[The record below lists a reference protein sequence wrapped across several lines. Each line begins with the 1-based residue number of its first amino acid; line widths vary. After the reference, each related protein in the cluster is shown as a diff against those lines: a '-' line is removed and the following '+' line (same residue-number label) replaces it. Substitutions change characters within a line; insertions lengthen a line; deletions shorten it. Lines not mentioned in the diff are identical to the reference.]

1 MKSNLKLNILYNI
14 FYQILILIVPLVT
27 APYVSRVL
35 GSSGMGIYGY
45 TYSVS
50 MYFVLFSMLGVLNYG
65 NREISQVRENKEQAS
80 KTFWGIYSVQLF
92 MGIAMTIFY
101 LIYVL
106 LLSKDNQLVAALQV
120 FYILSGVLDISWFYF
135 GIERFRLTTTV
146 SAINKLITTALVF
159 LFVQSRED
167 VYIYTLI
174 IAIGYLSNNI
184 IYWFML
190 RKYISFRP
198 VSYQESKKHIRPLLV
213 LFMPVI
219 AVSVYKYMS
228 KVMLGLMVNI
238 NEVAIFEAAEKFI
251 NLPVGVIAAIGTVML
266 SRITNMMAHAEKDNI
281 RYYNY
286 VSMLVV
292 MFLSIGMSFGLGG
305 IGQVFIPFFYGSD
318 FVQSTNVL
326 LVLLPSIMFVS
337 WANVVRTQYLLPSK
351 KDKFYCLSVSLGAVV
366 NLIINLLLIPQYGAV
381 GAAVATT
388 ITEFS
393 VCLLQSY
400 FSRKQMAFG
409 SYLANVLPIFC
420 IGILMTVGMQ
430 WLTLSSELHTVF
442 IRIAVGGLFYLV
454 LSLPILYKKI
464 KKEVS

>member
-1 MKSNLKLNILYNI
+1 
-14 FYQILILIVPLVT
+14 
-27 APYVSRVL
+27 
-35 GSSGMGIYGY
+35 
-45 TYSVS
+45 
-50 MYFVLFSMLGVLNYG
+50 
-65 NREISQVRENKEQAS
+65 
-80 KTFWGIYSVQLF
+80 
-92 MGIAMTIFY
+92 MTIFY

-228 KVMLGLMVNI
+228 KVMLGLMVDI

-266 SRITNMMAHAEKDNI
+266 SRITNMMVHAEKDDI

-366 NLIINLLLIPQYGAV
+366 NLIINLLLIPQYGAL

>member
-14 FYQILILIVPLVT
+14 FYQVLILIVPLVT

-146 SAINKLITTALVF
+146 SAINKLITALVF

-228 KVMLGLMVNI
+228 KVMLGLMVDI

-266 SRITNMMAHAEKDNI
+266 SRITNMMAHADKDNI

-430 WLTLSSELHTVF
+430 WLTLSSDLHTVF